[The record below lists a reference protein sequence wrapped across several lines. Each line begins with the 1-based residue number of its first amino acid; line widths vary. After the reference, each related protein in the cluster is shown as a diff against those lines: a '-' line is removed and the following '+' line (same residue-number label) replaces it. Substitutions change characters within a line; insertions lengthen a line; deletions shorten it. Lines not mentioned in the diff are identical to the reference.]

1 MVLLLIKALVLP
13 VLRAALRP
21 TLPRHPAQVQGV
33 MSRLLRQLQR
43 QQQQQLTTSIEEK
56 ASARIWQSLL
66 CIPIA
71 NILS

>member
-43 QQQQQLTTSIEEK
+43 QQQLTTSIEEK

-66 CIPIA
+66 CLSIA